1 MRWNSG
7 RALMVAG
14 ILFASLLGTL
24 QARTNAAEPPLPPK
38 VGDTAPDF
46 KLATPGGEA
55 VQLAT
60 LQKQGPVVLVVLRGF
75 PGYQCPICSKQVG
88 TLIGKSKELAGKK
101 ASVLLVYP
109 GPADGLKEHAAEFIR
124 GKTLPD
130 NVTLVIDPDYT
141 MIKAYGLRWDAPK
154 ETAYPSTFVL
164 DSAGKIVMAKVSTTH
179 GGRAEIA
186 EVLKAVP

>member
-1 MRWNSG
+1 MSLHLG
-7 RALMVAG
+7 RAWVVMGILVAG
-14 ILFASLLGTL
+14 LLGSLTT
-24 QARTNAAEPPLPPK
+24 QTDAAEPPMPPK

-60 LQKQGPVVLVVLRGF
+60 VLRQGPVVLVVLRGF
-75 PGYQCPICSKQVG
+75 PGYQCPICTKQVG
-88 TLIGKSKELAGKK
+88 TLIDKSKEFAEKK
-101 ASVLLVYP
+101 ATLVLVYP
-109 GPADGLKEHAAEFIR
+109 GPADGLKEHADEFVR
-124 GKTLPD
+124 GKTLPA

-141 MIKAYGLRWDAPK
+141 MIKQYGLRWDAPK

-164 DSAGKIVMAKVSTTH
+164 DSAGKIVLAKVSTTH
-179 GGRAEIA
+179 GGRADVA

>member
-1 MRWNSG
+1 MRGNLG
-7 RALMVAG
+7 RAFVVAG
-14 ILFASLLGTL
+14 ILVAGLLGSRSAQTR
-24 QARTNAAEPPLPPK
+24 AVEPPMAPK

-46 KLATPGGEA
+46 KLSTPGGDE

-60 LQKQGPVVLVVLRGF
+60 LLKQGPVVLVVLRGF
-75 PGYQCPICSKQVG
+75 PGYQCPICTKQVG
-88 TLIGKSKELAGKK
+88 TLLDKSKDLAAKK

-124 GKTLPD
+124 GKTLPE

-141 MIKAYGLRWDAPK
+141 MIKQYGLRWDAPK

-164 DSAGKIVMAKVSTTH
+164 DAAGKIVMAKVSTTH
-179 GGRAEIA
+179 GGRADSA

>member
-1 MRWNSG
+1 MRWNPG
-7 RALMVAG
+7 RALVVVG
-14 ILFASLLGTL
+14 ILFAGLLGLATT
-24 QARTNAAEPPLPPK
+24 RTHAAEPPIPPK

-46 KLATPGGEA
+46 KLTTPGGDE

-60 LQKQGPVVLVVLRGF
+60 MLKQGPVVLVVLRGF

-88 TLIGKSKELAGKK
+88 TLIGKSKELAEKK

-109 GPADGLKEHAAEFIR
+109 GPADGLKEHAAEFVR
-124 GKTLPD
+124 GKTLPA
-130 NVTLVIDPDYT
+130 NVTLVIDPDYS

-164 DSAGKIVMAKVSTTH
+164 DSAGKIVMAKISTTH
-179 GGRAEIA
+179 GGRADIA
-186 EVLKAVP
+186 EVLKNVP